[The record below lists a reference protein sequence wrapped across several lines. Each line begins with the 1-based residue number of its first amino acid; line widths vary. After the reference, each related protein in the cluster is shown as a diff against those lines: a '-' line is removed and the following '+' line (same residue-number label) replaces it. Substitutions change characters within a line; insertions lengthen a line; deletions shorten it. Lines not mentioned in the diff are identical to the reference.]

1 MYQGQTEA
9 PLFTATGNQS
19 HYRLGANAKSLSKLC
34 VRYLEEHTSLQVL
47 TRTWDTKERDHSAE
61 NVRAIMWKGMQRQP
75 RVPVCS
81 FCCACCCKVGS
92 NKSSLVL
99 F

>member
-9 PLFTATGNQS
+9 LLFTAMGIQS

-47 TRTWDTKERDHSAE
+47 TRT
-61 NVRAIMWKGMQRQP
+61 
-75 RVPVCS
+75 
-81 FCCACCCKVGS
+81 
-92 NKSSLVL
+92 
-99 F
+99 